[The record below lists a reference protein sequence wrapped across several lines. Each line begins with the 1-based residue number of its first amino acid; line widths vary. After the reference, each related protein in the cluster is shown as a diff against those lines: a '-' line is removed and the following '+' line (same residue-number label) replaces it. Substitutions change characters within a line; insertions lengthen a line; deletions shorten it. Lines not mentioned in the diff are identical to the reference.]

1 METAKHIA
9 IMSKVKKCREVRQ
22 YFIQVE
28 KQSNK
33 QSNLQLDIQ
42 MQRLDALT
50 NVAHTTK
57 ERLDNH
63 HNRLSSLEKNQK
75 IEYWQ
80 QKALTDAKN
89 KIVYSLGGEDKEL
102 IRKLHSRVWSKLK
115 KRFNLPRY
123 TELPMCKYEDGLEF
137 IHGLTMS
144 DMVA

>member
-42 MQRLDALT
+42 MQKLDALT

-75 IEYWQ
+75 IEY
-80 QKALTDAKN
+80 
-89 KIVYSLGGEDKEL
+89 
-102 IRKLHSRVWSKLK
+102 
-115 KRFNLPRY
+115 
-123 TELPMCKYEDGLEF
+123 
-137 IHGLTMS
+137 
-144 DMVA
+144 